1 MHRSS
6 FRAFAVALCLT
17 AAAPAAAQGLSDG
30 EAAALGQR
38 LDAAE
43 MQVAQLATSL
53 GRPDL
58 ADLANPAIVPVQQT
72 YAAELEVRVT
82 QLEARL
88 QQLTGLVEQLQ
99 HSVDQ
104 SRDRLDRALNDIEFR
119 LVELEGGDPYA
130 TTGGATTGGELP
142 QPAVPGGAGGQP
154 INVIDGQ
161 SGALTGGQ
169 SGLDGNVRVD
179 PSTGVLGTLQL
190 TPGSGGASAIGQTAA
205 LPNDPALATYNN
217 AFALLQRADYDGAEV
232 ALANF
237 LAQYP
242 SHPLASNAHYWL
254 GETYYVRGRFEEAAG
269 AYARGYS
276 AFPGGASAVDSL
288 LKLGM
293 SLAQLGQRTDACLTF
308 DQLNREFPN
317 AALAIQRRAE
327 QERLRLACP

>member
-6 FRAFAVALCLT
+6 FRAFALALGLI
-17 AAAPAAAQGLSDG
+17 AAAPAAAQDLTDAD
-30 EAAALGQR
+30 AAALGQR
-38 LDAAE
+38 LDTAE
-43 MQVAQLATSL
+43 MQVAQLANTL
-53 GRPDL
+53 GLPTVDRTD
-58 ADLANPAIVPVQQT
+58 PALIPVQQT

-88 QQLTGLVEQLQ
+88 QQLTGQVEQLQ
-99 HSVDQ
+99 HSINQ

-130 TTGGATTGGELP
+130 TSGAVTGGEYP
-142 QPAVPGGAGGQP
+142 QPAETGGAGGQP

-161 SGALTGGQ
+161 SGAVTGGQ
-169 SGLDGNVRVD
+169 TGLDGNVRVD
-179 PSTGVLGTLQL
+179 PSTGVLGTLEL
-190 TPGSGGASAIGQTAA
+190 SPGAGIGQTAA
-205 LPNDPALATYNN
+205 LPSDAALAAYND
-217 AFALLQRADYDGAEV
+217 AFSLLQRADYDNAEI
-232 ALANF
+232 ALTNF

-276 AFPGGASAVDSL
+276 AFPQGASAVDSL

-293 SLAQLGQRTDACLTF
+293 SLAALGQRADACLTF
-308 DQLNREFPN
+308 AQLRTEFPN
-317 AALAIQRRAE
+317 APAAVINRAD
-327 QERLRLACP
+327 QESDRLQCQ